1 MNHIHS
7 NKSKYLYEDTSNKL
21 LSKLT
26 LVNTLTSREIGRLND
41 FYIRNGLYMKQ
52 VKVDI
57 FGNELF
63 TNNDINAKAKE
74 KRRKRAMMTL
84 KEFYNKY
91 YYVPTLANKKKTK
104 KLLQKKKK
112 RGKIEFNESI
122 DYSDM
127 NEESS
132 VDEEYLKNLRKNL
145 KDIYNDIQNIEYKD
159 CKITDNNFKEKV
171 IDYILKFRN
180 FVSDKQYLKLLNK
193 WKNEL
198 ITIKGVNP
206 LDQDSLNDLSTW
218 KMPILKGLKSEIVL
232 LAMANVLGKNLGEQ
246 EVNNEEDEEKE
257 KEKEKSEDKKKDE
270 ESEESSDSFSDI
282 DSFNN
287 KNINDNMDNDDN
299 ENMEQMERNEISRK
313 IIEDM

>member
-1 MNHIHS
+1 
-7 NKSKYLYEDTSNKL
+7 
-21 LSKLT
+21 
-26 LVNTLTSREIGRLND
+26 
-41 FYIRNGLYMKQ
+41 MKQ

-218 KMPILKGLKSEIVL
+218 KMPILKGLKSEIALV
-232 LAMANVLGKNLGEQ
+232 AISNIISRQLGE
-246 EVNNEEDEEKE
+246 EEIANSEEKIE
-257 KEKEKSEDKKKDE
+257 NKSEEKKKEE
-270 ESEESSDSFSDI
+270 ESEQSSMSMSES
-282 DSFNN
+282 
-287 KNINDNMDNDDN
+287 DN
-299 ENMEQMERNEISRK
+299 EFDKNNNGIEDGDNLMEKMERNENRNK
-313 IIEDM
+313 VIEDDYNGDNNSDIFE